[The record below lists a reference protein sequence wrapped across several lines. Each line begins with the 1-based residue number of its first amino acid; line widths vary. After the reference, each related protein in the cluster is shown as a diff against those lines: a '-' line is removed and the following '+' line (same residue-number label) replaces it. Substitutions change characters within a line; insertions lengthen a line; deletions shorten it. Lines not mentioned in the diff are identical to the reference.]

1 MILRPQVDDIKA
13 IGFYLSKLVIGL
25 GLCMLVPL
33 VLGFFIKEMNPCFD
47 FAISMLATLCI
58 GLALNILCFTKKE
71 LGWMH
76 SMVVVALSWICA
88 MFIGA
93 IPLYMSGHW
102 ASFLD
107 ACFEAMS
114 GFATTGLVLVQ
125 DLDHLSLSHNL
136 WRHFIMFLGGQGII
150 LVVISFLFQS
160 GGGALKMYIGEARD
174 ERILPNIVQTARF
187 IWSLSL
193 TYLVLGTFTFGS
205 VLIAEGMS
213 SLRAFFHGACIFMTA
228 FDTGGFGVQSQ
239 NILYYHSARLELFNL
254 VFMVLGA
261 INFSLHYALWTG
273 KRKELTKDIEIR
285 TFCFTIFALWSLVAF
300 ALLSSK
306 LYPNIFILFRKGF
319 FQLLSAHTGAGHT
332 TLYSYQF
339 HEWSQLA
346 LLGIIAAMA
355 LGGCVGS
362 TTGAIKSL
370 RIGIL
375 IKTIILEIK
384 HLMLPEASKIKV
396 KFYHLKEMFL
406 EDRLVRQATLVMVL
420 YLLLY
425 LFGAGVGTFFGNTF
439 IYSLFESTSAA
450 ANVGLSCGITNP
462 AMPNFLKIVY
472 ILQMWFGRL
481 EFISVFVFIGFI
493 VAFVRGK

>member
-1 MILRPQVDDIKA
+1 MILRPQLDDIKA
-13 IGFYLSKLVIGL
+13 IGFYLSKLIIGL

-33 VLGFFIKEMNPCFD
+33 ILGFYLKEINPCLD
-47 FAISMLATLCI
+47 FLIGGLAALCI
-58 GLALNILCFTKKE
+58 GFALNTLCFTKKE

-76 SMVVVALSWICA
+76 GMVVVALSWICA

-93 IPLYMSGHW
+93 IPLYLSGHW
-102 ASFLD
+102 VSFLD

-114 GFATTGLVLVQ
+114 GFATTGLILVQ

-150 LVVISFLFQS
+150 LVVISFLMHS
-160 GGGALKMYIGEARD
+160 GSGAFKMYVGEARD

-187 IWSLSL
+187 IWSVSI
-193 TYLVLGTFTFGS
+193 TYLILGT
-205 VLIAEGMS
+205 LILGTILLKEGIGTW
-213 SLRAFFHGACIFMTA
+213 RAFFHGACIFMTA

-239 NILYYHSARLELFNL
+239 NILYYHSVKLEVVNL
-254 VFMVLGA
+254 AFMLAGA
-261 INFSLHYALWTG
+261 INFSLHYSLWAG
-273 KRKELTKDIEIR
+273 RKKDLIKDIEIK
-285 TFCFTIFALWSLVAF
+285 TFCTSIFALWFLVAF
-300 ALLSSK
+300 ALLSTK
-306 LYPNIFILFRKGF
+306 LYPNIFVLFRKGF
-319 FQLLSAHTGAGHT
+319 FQLLSAHTGAGHS

-346 LLGIIAAMA
+346 LLGIISAMA

-375 IKTIILEIK
+375 VKSIMLDIK
-384 HLMLPEASKIKV
+384 HLMLPEASKIKG
-396 KFYHLKEMFL
+396 KFYHLKEVML
-406 EDRLVRQATLVMVL
+406 NDRLVKQAAMIMVL

-425 LFGAGVGTFFGNTF
+425 LFGAGVGTFFGYPF
-439 IYSLFESTSAA
+439 VYSLFESTSAA
-450 ANVGLSCGITNP
+450 GNVGLSCGITQ
-462 AMPNFLKIVY
+462 ASMPNFLKIVY

-481 EFISVFVFIGFI
+481 EFISAFVFIGFI
-493 VAFVRGK
+493 VALIRGK